1 MKNNYKYLVLILLVL
16 LTFRVNSQSA
26 LWTNTCH
33 PDVRATYGVAFSQD
47 GLQILSG
54 SECHEARIR
63 IFDANNGT
71 ILWDYLIDTTLFCV
85 QGVKFS
91 AGAQYIGAIEETGN
105 FLLFDNTVTPPTL
118 AGTIPTGTFG
128 SLSASFNPSGTK
140 VAIGCSSNLFKI
152 FNVPSGTLVSSI
164 TAHTG
169 FVWSISYSTDGTKIA
184 TGGDDNKAK
193 IWDSTGVLIHNLNG
207 HTGDVLGVDFSNDGS
222 ILATGSRDDKIK
234 IWNVA
239 SGTLISTLSGHA
251 GDINCVDISPNGQ
264 FVASGSSDS
273 TLRIWDLNTG
283 QQIGLFS
290 NPNGGFVYSVNW
302 SPLNNNT
309 LVIGNGIGEV
319 ISLDVQ
325 SVTGL
330 NETSN
335 NLLSTI
341 SVFPNPATNGFV
353 KINLE
358 KVAQGVKQISVFDVN
373 GKLIHAINNI
383 NQNLIEIN
391 ISDFVTGIYFVN
403 IIGNDNVVRASSF
416 NVN

>member
-1 MKNNYKYLVLILLVL
+1 MKNNYKYLILNL
-16 LTFRVNSQSA
+16 LLFVTIKVNGQST

-33 PDVRATYGVAFSQD
+33 PDVRATYGVSFSQD
-47 GLQILSG
+47 GSQILSG

-63 IFDANNGT
+63 IFDALNGT

-164 TAHTG
+164 SAHTG
-169 FVWSISYSTDGTKIA
+169 FVWSISYSADGTKIA

-239 SGTLISTLSGHA
+239 SGTLISTLTGHT

-302 SPLNNNT
+302 SPLNNYT
-309 LVIGNGIGEV
+309 LVLGNGLGEV

-325 SVTGL
+325 SITSI

-335 NLLSTI
+335 DVANNI
-341 SVFPNPATNGFV
+341 SIYPNPVTNGLV
-353 KINLE
+353 KINIE
-358 KVAQGVKQISVFDVN
+358 NVIHGVKQVSIFDIN
-373 GKLIHAINNI
+373 GKVIQSIFTFNNQI
-383 NQNLIEIN
+383 VELNTSNF
-391 ISDFVTGIYFVN
+391 SKGIYFVN
-403 IIGNDNVVRASSF
+403 VIGNDNIVRASSF